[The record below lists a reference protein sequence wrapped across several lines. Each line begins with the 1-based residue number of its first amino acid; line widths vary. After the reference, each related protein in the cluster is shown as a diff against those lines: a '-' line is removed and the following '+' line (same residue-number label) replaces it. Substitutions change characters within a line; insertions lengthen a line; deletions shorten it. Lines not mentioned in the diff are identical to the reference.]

1 MNISKLFIKR
11 PIGTIL
17 LTIALV
23 LSGILGYR
31 LLPIADLPN
40 VDMPVIMIRAQQAG
54 GTPEEIASSIAAPLE
69 KRLGQIP
76 GTNEMTSQSTQ
87 GQVRIIMQFDL
98 SRDVNSA
105 ARDVQAA
112 LQAARADLPTSIRS
126 NPSYFKMNPAASP
139 IMIIAITSKTKTLA
153 QLYDYTTNV
162 LQQQISAIKGV
173 GQVEIG
179 GSSLPAV
186 RIDLNPFPLFKY
198 GIGFEDIRAAL
209 ASTNAHTPKGFI
221 DEGDKRYQIATNDQA
236 PKAED
241 YKSIVIAYRNNAPV
255 MLKNVAE
262 IKDSVEDI
270 HNAGFYNNDPSIIAV
285 VFPQAGANIIET
297 TDAINATLPQLR
309 AALPAD
315 TRIEVAIDR
324 SVTIRASLADTQ
336 MTLVLSVILV
346 VVVVLFFLQDLRS
359 LLIPAIVVPTSI
371 IATFGMMKLLGYSL
385 NNFSL
390 MALTISTGFV
400 VDDAIVVLEN
410 INRHIERGLSP
421 IRAALYGAKEVS
433 FTIISIT
440 ISLIAVFVPI
450 LFMGGIVGKL
460 FHEFAMTL
468 AIALLA
474 SMFLSLTLTPMMCAY
489 MLTRPTA
496 KDPTRTLTFKE
507 KLCQSCERFI
517 NALGDFY
524 QDTLKVALRH
534 PILVVLSI
542 PATIILMMFLFITMP
557 KGFFP
562 KQDTGILICHLQ
574 GDQSISFQN
583 MRKKI
588 IEVQKIIVQD
598 KDVQSISAFTGGRAV
613 NQGSVFIQLTD
624 KDKRTGTVQETVAR
638 LSKKLNNL
646 VGAKFY
652 ITIPG
657 LIHAGGRSSNA
668 EYQYTLQSDSSKD
681 LYDWM
686 PKLVNTL
693 QKHSDIVKDVSS
705 DIQQGGEAIDVDI
718 LRDTAPRVQ
727 ITPQLISN
735 TLYDAF
741 GQRAASVI
749 YNPLNQ
755 YRVIM
760 EVNPKFAQNANILA
774 QTWVSVSGGT
784 AGGGATS
791 NTIRVSTNSNMSEEA
806 KINEKNFKNQVANQL
821 AGGNG
826 ASNGSAVSTSS
837 QTMVPLSI
845 VSHKKPALT
854 SLSVNHEGL
863 FVSATLSFN
872 LAKGKSLSDAVQLI
886 KSETVNIHLPKNI
899 SGSFSGNAAQ
909 YQQNS
914 GSGLVLIFAAILAVY
929 VTLGIL
935 YESYIHPITILS
947 TLPSAGV
954 GALLALDLFGQE
966 FTIIA
971 LIGIILLIGIVKK
984 NAILLVDFAIS
995 AEKMDN
1001 MVAKDA
1007 IVLACQLRFR
1017 PIMMTTIAAAF
1028 GSIPLIIASGYAN
1041 ELRRPLGI
1049 AIVGGLIM
1057 SQALTLYT
1065 TPVIYLYMDK
1075 LRHWRPFKRFFSKN
1089 KGQQRA

>member
-17 LTIALV
+17 LTVALV

-40 VDMPVIMIRAQQAG
+40 VDMPVIMIMAQQAG

-105 ARDVQAA
+105 ARDVEAA
-112 LQAARADLPTSIRS
+112 LQAARADLPTSMRS
-126 NPSYFKMNPAASP
+126 NPSYFKMNPASAP

-162 LQQQISAIKGV
+162 LQQQISAVEGV
-173 GQVEIG
+173 GEVEIG

-198 GIGFEDIRAAL
+198 GIGFEDVRAAL

-221 DEGDKRYQIATNDQA
+221 DEGNKRYQIATNDQA
-236 PKAED
+236 PKAKD
-241 YKSIVIAYRNNAPV
+241 YESIVIAYRNNAPV
-255 MLKNVAE
+255 MLKNVAN
-262 IKDSVEDI
+262 ITDSVEDI
-270 HNAGFYNNDPSIIAV
+270 HNAGFYNNIPAIIAI

-297 TDAINATLPQLR
+297 TDAINAKLPLLQS
-309 AALPAD
+309 ALPSD
-315 TRIEVAIDR
+315 TEIHVAIDR
-324 SVTIRASLADTQ
+324 SLTIRASLADTQ
-336 MTLVLSVILV
+336 LTLILSVILV
-346 VVVVLFFLQDLRS
+346 VFVVLFFLRDLHS
-359 LLIPAIVVPTSI
+359 LIIPSIVVPASI
-371 IATFGMMKLLGYSL
+371 IATFGMMKLLDYSL

-410 INRHIERGLSP
+410 INRHIEAGISP
-421 IRAALYGAKEVS
+421 KRAALYGAKEVS

-440 ISLIAVFVPI
+440 VSLIAVFVPI
-450 LFMGGIVGKL
+450 LFMGGMVGKL

-468 AIALLA
+468 SIALLA
-474 SMFLSLTLTPMMCAY
+474 SMLLSLTLTPMMCAY
-489 MLTRPTA
+489 MLSRPLPKNINT
-496 KDPTRTLTFKE
+496 KPTFKD
-507 KLCQSCERFI
+507 KLNNGCEAFL
-517 NALGDFY
+517 NGLGIFY
-524 QDTLKVALRH
+524 QETLKTALRH
-534 PILVVLSI
+534 PLLIALSL
-542 PATIILMMFLFITMP
+542 PATIILMVFLFITMP

-562 KQDTGILICHLQ
+562 EEDTGILICHLQ

-588 IEVQKIIVQD
+588 IEVQNIIVKD

-613 NQGSVFIQLTD
+613 NQGNVFIQL
-624 KDKRTGTVQETVAR
+624 KDKGDRADTIQETQAR
-638 LSKKLNNL
+638 LSDKLKNL

-657 LIHAGGRSSNA
+657 LIHSGGRSSNA

-681 LYDWM
+681 LYEWM
-686 PKLVNTL
+686 PKLVTAL
-693 QKHSDIVKDVSS
+693 QKHSDIIRDVSS
-705 DIQQGGEAIDVDI
+705 DVQQGGEAIDVDI

-760 EVNPKFAQNANILA
+760 EVDPKFAQNSNILK
-774 QTWVSVSGGT
+774 QTWVSVAGGT

-791 NTIRVSTNSNMSEEA
+791 NTVRVSTSSSLSQA
-806 KINEKNFKNQVANQL
+806 DQVNEQNFKNQIANQL

-826 ASNGSAVSTSS
+826 ASNGSAVSTNSE
-837 QTMVPLSI
+837 TMVPLSI

-854 SLSVNHEGL
+854 SLSVNHQGL
-863 FVSATLSFN
+863 FVSATVSFN
-872 LAKGKSLSDAVQLI
+872 LTKGKSLSDATQLI

-899 SGSFSGNAAQ
+899 SGSFAGNAAQ
-909 YQQNS
+909 FQKNS
-914 GSGLVLIFAAILAVY
+914 SNSVVLIFAAILAVY

-954 GALLALDLFGQE
+954 GALLALDFFGQE

-984 NAILLVDFAIS
+984 NAILLVDFAIN

-1001 MVAKDA
+1001 MSARDA
-1007 IVLACQLRFR
+1007 IILACKLRFR

-1028 GSIPLIIASGYAN
+1028 GSVPLIVTSGYAN

-1075 LRHWRPFKRFFSKN
+1075 LRQWRPFKRFFSKH
-1089 KGQQRA
+1089 KGQQRV